1 MIDVM
6 LWRKSQAIAK
16 KRRRG
21 LFCIMA
27 RPSRQQAASTSSAP
41 APKKR
46 TLPPSQVTPIR
57 ESKRLKSSPATV
69 EVRIAPKKSQSL
81 EDESETLSEA
91 ESNIKQ
97 EASGYEDED
106 GSVSELSTPA
116 SEEEEDGYSSAEEVP
131 RKQKSKTRQGGN
143 NGVANSAKPVKAVKG
158 KELWRPGVKSDL
170 APGEEVFIKLPKAR
184 EAGSTPYK
192 DDAIHPNTMAFLKD
206 LKQNN
211 DREWLKG
218 GCGCVVAG
226 GRSSFQK
233 S

>member
-1 MIDVM
+1 
-6 LWRKSQAIAK
+6 
-16 KRRRG
+16 
-21 LFCIMA
+21 MA
-27 RPSRQQAASTSSAP
+27 RPSRQQAASASSTP

-46 TLPPSQVTPIR
+46 TLPSSQVTPTR
-57 ESKRLKSSPATV
+57 ESKRLKSAPVTV
-69 EVRIAPKKSQSL
+69 EVRIKPKRSESLNHQSN
-81 EDESETLSEA
+81 TQSEA
-91 ESNIKQ
+91 GSTIEQ

-116 SEEEEDGYSSAEEVP
+116 SEEEEDGYSSAEEAP
-131 RKQKSKTRQGGN
+131 RKQKSNSRHRGA
-143 NGVANSAKPVKAVKG
+143 NGAENSAKAVKG

-192 DDAIHPNTMAFLKD
+192 DETIHPNTMAFLKD

-218 GCGCVVAG
+218 GFGCDADTE
-226 GRSSFQK
+226 SFFLK
-233 S
+233 TDP

>member
-1 MIDVM
+1 
-6 LWRKSQAIAK
+6 
-16 KRRRG
+16 
-21 LFCIMA
+21 MA
-27 RPSRQQAASTSSAP
+27 RPSRQQAASVSSTP

-46 TLPPSQVTPIR
+46 TLPSSQVTPTR
-57 ESKRLKSSPATV
+57 ESKRLKSAPVTV
-69 EVRIAPKKSQSL
+69 EVRIKPKKSESL
-81 EDESETLSEA
+81 NSESNTQSEA
-91 ESNIKQ
+91 ESAIEH

-116 SEEEEDGYSSAEEVP
+116 SEEEDGYSSAEDAP
-131 RKQKSKTRQGGN
+131 RKHKSKSRQTGS
-143 NGVANSAKPVKAVKG
+143 NGAGNSAKSVKG

-192 DDAIHPNTMAFLKD
+192 DDTIHPNTMAFLKD

-218 GCGCVVAG
+218 GCGCVTSTEVFISRLIHDG
-226 GRSSFQK
+226 SLLSSA
-233 S
+233 

>member
-1 MIDVM
+1 
-6 LWRKSQAIAK
+6 
-16 KRRRG
+16 
-21 LFCIMA
+21 MA
-27 RPSRQQAASTSSAP
+27 RPSRQQAASASSTP

-46 TLPPSQVTPIR
+46 TLPSSHVTPTR
-57 ESKRLKSSPATV
+57 ESKRLKSAPVTV
-69 EVRIAPKKSQSL
+69 EVRIKRSESLNRQSN
-81 EDESETLSEA
+81 TQSEA
-91 ESNIKQ
+91 ESTIEQ

-116 SEEEEDGYSSAEEVP
+116 SEEEEDGYSSAEEAP
-131 RKQKSKTRQGGN
+131 RKQKSNSRHRGV
-143 NGVANSAKPVKAVKG
+143 NGAENSAKSVKG

-192 DDAIHPNTMAFLKD
+192 DETIHPNTMAFLKD

-218 GCGCVVAG
+218 GCGCVAG
-226 GRSSFQK
+226 CRRFFSQN
-233 S
+233 